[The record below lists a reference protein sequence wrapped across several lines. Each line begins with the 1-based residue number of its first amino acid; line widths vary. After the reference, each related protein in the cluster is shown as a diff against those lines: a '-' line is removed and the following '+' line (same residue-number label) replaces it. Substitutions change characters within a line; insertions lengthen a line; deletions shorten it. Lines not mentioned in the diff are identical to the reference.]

1 MTVWFG
7 HCSCGSPSDCLFV
20 LQEEDEENFVMIALF
35 AAVEDGNTAGV
46 EELLE
51 TATQYDINYANKVC
65 QHLHMSP

>member
-1 MTVWFG
+1 M
-7 HCSCGSPSDCLFV
+7 

-51 TATQYDINYANKVC
+51 TASQYDINYANKVR
-65 QHLHMSP
+65 QHLHMS